1 MKTIVLASTSP
12 RRKEIFSRT
21 HLPFIIDGHLYD
33 EDISLDLPPH
43 DLVKHLALGKASS
56 IQARHPCAFIIGS
69 DLVVVFE
76 KKILGK
82 PNSKK
87 RAKEMLM
94 LLSGKT
100 NTIVCGYA
108 VLDTETGE
116 VVSNSMEA
124 YVTFRSM
131 LEYEIDAYIATGEPL
146 DKAGGYAIQGM
157 GGIFIKKIE
166 GDYHGALGLPLYPL
180 MQTLK
185 KFGVDPCRSSSSEK
199 SRPLI

>member
-12 RRKEIFSRT
+12 RRQEIFSRT
-21 HLPFIIDGHLYD
+21 HVPFIVDAPLYD
-33 EDISLDLPPH
+33 EDLSLDLPPH
-43 DLVKHLALGKASS
+43 DLVKHIALGKASS
-56 IQARHPCAFIIGS
+56 IQNRHPGALIIGS

-76 KKILGK
+76 EKVLGK
-82 PNSKK
+82 PGSKE

-116 VVSNSMEA
+116 AVSDSMEA
-124 YVTFRSM
+124 HVTFRPM
-131 LEYEIDAYIATGEPL
+131 LEYEIDAYVGTGEPL

-157 GGIFIKKIE
+157 GGMFIEKID
-166 GDYHGALGLPLYPL
+166 GDYHGALGLPLYSL

-185 KFGVDPCRSSSSEK
+185 KFGIDPCNRPFSGK
-199 SRPLI
+199 SRP